1 MKIRKAVGAGVLSL
15 GLVVGLSGFASAAT
29 SADFNRTG
37 PDSRNHVRSDV
48 RNETEVRND
57 NNIRFNNNNRQDART
72 GDAETR
78 RNTSAGGAST
88 GSAENVNALDVA
100 AYVDNS
106 SSAAALGGGAGS
118 GSGGGHEVS
127 FDTTGPDS
135 VNRVDIRERNTV
147 EVRNNNNISLNNNNY
162 QHAHSG
168 DATVERNT
176 EGGDATTGDARNENS
191 SYVTI
196 EVSN

>member
-29 SADFNRTG
+29 SANFDHTG

-48 RNETEVRND
+48 RNNTEVRND
-57 NNIRFNNNNRQDART
+57 NNIRFNNDNRQDART

-78 RNTSAGGAST
+78 RNTSAGSAST

-106 SSAAALGGGAGS
+106 GSAAALGGGAGS
-118 GSGGGHEVS
+118 GSGGGHEVNMEY
-127 FDTTGPDS
+127 TGPDS

-147 EVRNNNNISLNNNNY
+147 EVRNNNNIAITNNNN
-162 QHAHSG
+162 QQAHSG

-176 EGGDATTGDARNENS
+176 QGGDATTGDARNENS
-191 SYVTI
+191 TYVTL